1 MKHVLALIPFLLV
14 VSLHSLQAKQ
24 DDPSPLAPVVFTNVT
39 VIDATGTPVRPDM
52 TVVLTQDRI
61 SALGETGTIAIPSGA
76 HVVDATDHFLIPGL
90 WDMHTHIA
98 SLRRIREARI
108 FFCRCSSPTE
118 SRTAPQKDRSLR
130 QASLPAA

>member
-39 VIDATGTPVRPDM
+39 VIDATGTPARPDM

-98 SLRRIREARI
+98 
-108 FFCRCSSPTE
+108 
-118 SRTAPQKDRSLR
+118 
-130 QASLPAA
+130 

>member
-14 VSLHSLQAKQ
+14 VSLHPLQAKQ

-61 SALGETGTIAIPSGA
+61 SALGKPGRSLSPQVLTLSRPRITFSSPACGTC
-76 HVVDATDHFLIPGL
+76 
-90 WDMHTHIA
+90 THI
-98 SLRRIREARI
+98 
-108 FFCRCSSPTE
+108 
-118 SRTAPQKDRSLR
+118 
-130 QASLPAA
+130 LPH